1 MSECTH
7 ERMLVHEVDDQQ
19 LVTGV
24 CADCGAG
31 PYQVTDRPYVRWRE
45 EEEAAMD
52 RRHIERLTARV
63 AELEQYEAILAAV
76 REDDDLV
83 SRLESVA
90 MSWCLAGLGDALD
103 RAKRRSTK
111 LYADLVD
118 AMKYAMGASRF
129 NPDNANGAGDQRWED
144 DPPDPR
150 GEWRDLGDD

>member
-1 MSECTH
+1 MATRDIYQINIVGENMPH
-7 ERMLVHEVDDQQ
+7 LIREVEALEND
-19 LVTGV
+19 
-24 CADCGAG
+24 AAI
-31 PYQVTDRPYVRWRE
+31 WR
-45 EEEAAMD
+45 
-52 RRHIERLTARV
+52 
-63 AELEQYEAILAAV
+63 AV

-90 MSWCLAGLGDALD
+90 MSWCLAGLGDALN

-111 LYADLVD
+111 SYADLVD